1 MTKQSFTLDQQ
12 AESERIAKSIARAG
26 ICSRREAEA
35 RILDGRVTVNGE
47 VISSPALNVG
57 ARDKITIDAECG
69 EMNLHVSAS
78 ELKKRKTA
86 WKAPKA
92 RYTRGVLAKYA
103 KQVSSAS
110 SGAVTD

>member
-1 MTKQSFTLDQQ
+1 
-12 AESERIAKSIARAG
+12 
-26 ICSRREAEA
+26 
-35 RILDGRVTVNGE
+35 
-47 VISSPALNVG
+47 
-57 ARDKITIDAECG
+57 
-69 EMNLHVSAS
+69 
-78 ELKKRKTA
+78 LKKRKTA